1 MKHAQVNEM
10 EIVDGKVFSFE
21 LNGKTVHVGL
31 IKNRHNGI
39 KWPDA
44 YRFIADFNFENNTK
58 VKMISFDAACNLPFG
73 TDMYTNYIF
82 PVDAIVAYEKPGIVF
97 GNEIIQDPHSTLI
110 AFSTEQKKE
119 IKIEY
124 NKDAPKIILPTW
136 RYHGKKDVA
145 LLVFGLDKKE
155 IQKKGNDVFLD
166 VSQDR
171 FILVPIKDSI
181 PKYGEYIPE
190 DRSVVYRNKKSYV
203 GPIIVHI
210 SNYDDS
216 YYFGTPEQNVT
227 VTDFD
232 ILVEISDKDLEK
244 LKK

>member
-1 MKHAQVNEM
+1 MK
-10 EIVDGKVFSFE
+10 IVDGEVFSFE
-21 LNGKTVHVGL
+21 VNGKKIHVAR
-31 IKNRHNGI
+31 IKHRRDRI

-44 YRFIADFNFENNTK
+44 YRFIEDFNFENGTN

-73 TDMYTNYIF
+73 TDMDASYHF

-97 GNEIIQDPHSTLI
+97 GDKIVQDPHSTLI

-124 NKDAPKIILPTW
+124 NKDAPKIILPTGK
-136 RYHGKKDVA
+136 YHGKKDVA
-145 LLVFGLDKKE
+145 LLAFGLDKKE
-155 IQKKGNDVFLD
+155 IQKKGNDMILEI
-166 VSQDR
+166 SPDR
-171 FILVPIKDSI
+171 FVIVPIKDSI
-181 PKYGEYIPE
+181 PKYGGYIPE
-190 DRSVVYRNKKSYV
+190 DRSVVYRNKESYI
-203 GPIIVHI
+203 GPIMVYI

-216 YYFGTPEQNVT
+216 YYFGAPEQNVT
-227 VTDFD
+227 VADFD